1 MRKNLFILWLVFLM
15 LPLNLR
21 ASETTTQPQDKPSL
35 LEFLATDDLEV
46 VPLRPSDDPLSHTSS
61 GLEEYWIRLFKIY
74 RHIDQTFP
82 GDAIDGDLKEEIHK
96 LLPRLSPQELYD
108 QEEYMRFVIK
118 NYRGIRDLIKK
129 FQSKALVPEDP
140 PLIVDVKELEPYNE
154 PYIES
159 DNELIVIYDPK
170 KVIPYASDKK
180 NFKAIKASLEYA
192 QQKSAT
198 QLKFEELQSQLG
210 KLDIQKIPFYNS
222 IYDDPFSGREGVGK
236 WIENGKIQA
245 RIISAQTAIGD
256 KAHIKAAV
264 ALYPQAGFIIPDKGN
279 KSFEIDFNQSE
290 NLQQVKVFRPVQMH
304 FYVPES
310 GENLAGY
317 AGIFLVPVELSAQD
331 KTNPLKLT
339 AVVNL
344 TLCDLQNKCH
354 SQTVSP
360 QLTLNSGKSELSTMY
375 NYVEQNFNVLPKN
388 ETPKLK
394 IEKAAV
400 YDAQDQKQLLK
411 ITFSAKKS
419 AEKFEF
425 FINSD
430 DGILFNPPLIS
441 VNDDEIE
448 VLLTP
453 QDPTISLAERNFEVT
468 AKLDDINTIRTMI
481 TPRLA
486 SFFDTQLPELSLGI
500 LALAVLGGF
509 ILNFMPCVFPVLALK
524 ILAITKFGGSNP
536 TKVRRGFFFTC
547 LGLAVAFLIIIGLLI
562 LLKLLGYALGW
573 GMQFQS
579 TSFLLIM
586 SFVLIVFMLQISG
599 IINIGAPQWADK
611 LLRSQNKS
619 EDMLNFLSGLLL
631 VLLSTPCSAPYLGT
645 AIGFALAGSY
655 CDIIIIMAA
664 VGLGLALPYICL
676 VIKPQYAELI
686 PHPGKWLQAL
696 NTLMFIMLLMTLI
709 WLLSILAAQTAF
721 SAVLR
726 AGLYLLV
733 FAALWGFYKVV
744 ADEIDK
750 RSEPLKVRQEVIKW
764 LGYIVIGLSIIIV
777 GGGLYDV
784 SSHKLSPQN
793 NHQNLP
799 ISTEKQ
805 AEIRQY
811 LKDNKAVLI
820 AVGADWCLTCK
831 FNDFVTLNNYK
842 TRNMVENN
850 RLVILRTDWTDYDPE
865 TLNFMEKY
873 GRKGL
878 PFYIL
883 YSPKFPN
890 GMVLPEILNESDFAK
905 LIRNVRFK
913 NQANDEPIKN

>member
-236 WIENGKIQA
+236 WVENGKIQA

-256 KAHIKAAV
+256 KAPIKAAV

-290 NLQQVKVFRPVQMH
+290 NLQQVKVFRPVPMH

-331 KTNPLKLT
+331 KTKPLKLT

-394 IEKAAV
+394 IEKTAV

-468 AKLDDINTIRTMI
+468 AKLNDINTIRTMI
-481 TPRLA
+481 TPHLA

-547 LGLAVAFLIIIGLLI
+547 LGLAVAFLIVIGLLI

-586 SFVLIVFMLQISG
+586 SFVLIVFMLQIAG

-611 LLRSQNKS
+611 LLRSQTKS
-619 EDMLNFLSGLLL
+619 EDMLNFLTGLLL

-655 CDIIIIMAA
+655 SDIIIIMAA
-664 VGLGLALPYICL
+664 VGLGLSLPYICL

-696 NTLMFIMLLMTLI
+696 NALMFIMLLMTLI

-842 TRNMVENN
+842 TRNMVEKN

-905 LIRNVRFK
+905 LIRDVRFK

>member
-1 MRKNLFILWLVFLM
+1 MRKNLFILWLVFLL
-15 LPLNLR
+15 LPFAVR
-21 ASETTTQPQDKPSL
+21 AEEATSQPQAQPSL
-35 LEFLATDDLEV
+35 LELLATDDLEV
-46 VPLRPSDDPLSHTSS
+46 TPLRHSDDSLSHTSS
-61 GLEEYWIRLFKIY
+61 GLEEYWIRLFKLY

-82 GDAIDGDLKEEIHK
+82 GDAIDGDLKEEIKK
-96 LLPRLSPQELYD
+96 LLPRLSTQELYD

-129 FQSKALVPEDP
+129 FKAQALIPEDP
-140 PLIVDVKELEPYNE
+140 PLIVDLKELEPYNE

-180 NFKAIKASLEYA
+180 NFKALRASLDYA
-192 QQKSAT
+192 QEKSAA

-210 KLDIQKIPFYNS
+210 KLDIRKIPFYNS
-222 IYDDPFSGREGVGK
+222 VYDDPFSGREGVGK
-236 WIENGKIQA
+236 WLENGKIQA

-256 KAHIKAAV
+256 KPSIKAAI
-264 ALYPQAGFIIPDKGN
+264 ALHPESGFIIPDQGA
-279 KSFEIDFNQSE
+279 KSFEIDFSQSQ
-290 NLQQVKVFRPVQMH
+290 NLQKATIFRPMPLH
-304 FYVPES
+304 FYIPES

-317 AGIFLVPVELSAQD
+317 AGIFLIPVELIAQD
-331 KTNPLKLT
+331 KTQPLKLT
-339 AVVNL
+339 ALVKL
-344 TLCDLQNKCH
+344 TLCDLKHNCH
-354 SQTVSP
+354 SETVSP

-375 NYVEQNFNVLPKN
+375 NYVEQNFNLLPKDN
-388 ETPKLK
+388 SKKLALQ
-394 IEKAAV
+394 KATV
-400 YDAQDQKQLLK
+400 YEAPEGGQLLK
-411 ITFSAKKS
+411 ITFEAHKS
-419 AEKFEF
+419 AERFEF

-430 DGILFNPPLIS
+430 DDILFNPPLIS
-441 VNDDEIE
+441 VNNDEIE
-448 VLLTP
+448 VMLTP
-453 QDPTISLAERNFEVT
+453 QDPTVTLAGRNFEVS
-468 AKLDDINTIRTMI
+468 AKLDDINTIRTDI
-481 TPRLA
+481 TPHQA
-486 SFFDTQLPELSLGI
+486 SFFDAEMPELSVGI

-536 TKVRRGFFFTC
+536 AKVRRGFLFTC
-547 LGLAVAFLIIIGLLI
+547 LGLAVAFLILIGLLI
-562 LLKLLGYALGW
+562 LLKSLGYALGW

-586 SFVLIVFMLQISG
+586 SFVLIIFMLQIAG
-599 IINIGAPQWADK
+599 IINLGTPQWADK
-611 LLRSQNKS
+611 LLRSPNQS
-619 EDMLNFLSGLLL
+619 EDTLNFLTGLLL

-655 CDIIIIMAA
+655 SDIVIIMAA
-664 VGLGLALPYICL
+664 VGLGLSLPYICL

-696 NTLMFIMLLMTLI
+696 NLLMFAMLLLTLI
-709 WLLSILAAQTAF
+709 WLLSILTAQTAL
-721 SAVLR
+721 SSVLR
-726 AGLYLLV
+726 VGLYLLL
-733 FAALWGFYKVV
+733 FAFIWGFYKVI

-750 RSEPLKVRQEVIKW
+750 RSEPLEMRRQVTKFFRY
-764 LGYIVIGLSIIIV
+764 LALALSLILV

-784 SSHKLSPQN
+784 SANKLTPQN

-799 ISTEKQ
+799 ITPEKQ

-842 TRNMVENN
+842 TRNMIEDG
-850 RLVILRTDWTDYDPE
+850 RLVILKTDWTEYDPE
-865 TLNFMEKY
+865 TLKFMEKY

-890 GMVLPEILNESDFAK
+890 GMVLPEILNESDFAN
-905 LIRNVRFK
+905 LIRDVRFK
-913 NQANDEPIKN
+913 EKSPNNQPKD

>member
-1 MRKNLFILWLVFLM
+1 MRKNLFILWLVFLL
-15 LPLNLR
+15 LPLAVR
-21 ASETTTQPQDKPSL
+21 AEETTAQPQAQPSL
-35 LEFLATDDLEV
+35 LERLGTDDLEV
-46 VPLRPSDDPLSHTSS
+46 TPLRPSDDPLSHTSS
-61 GLEEYWIRLFKIY
+61 GLEEYWIRLFKLY

-129 FQSKALVPEDP
+129 LKAQALIPEDP

-159 DNELIVIYDPK
+159 DNEVVVIYDPK

-180 NFKAIKASLEYA
+180 NFKSIKASIEYA
-192 QQKSAT
+192 KTKSAA

-210 KLDIQKIPFYNS
+210 KLDIRKIPFYNS

-236 WIENGKIQA
+236 WIENGKIQS
-245 RIISAQTAIGD
+245 RIVSAQTAIGD
-256 KAHIKAAV
+256 KPSIKAAV
-264 ALYPQAGFIIPDKGN
+264 ALYPKAGFIIPDRGA
-279 KSFEIDFNQSE
+279 KSFEIDFSQSK
-290 NLQQVKVFRPVQMH
+290 NLQKATIFRPMPLH
-304 FYVPES
+304 FYIPES

-317 AGIFLVPVELSAQD
+317 AGIFLVPVELVTQD
-331 KTNPLKLT
+331 KNQPLNLSATVK
-339 AVVNL
+339 L
-344 TLCDLQNKCH
+344 TLCDLKHNCH
-354 SQTVSP
+354 DETVVP
-360 QLTLNSGKSELSTMY
+360 QLTLPNGEAELSTMY
-375 NYVEQNFNVLPKN
+375 NYVEQNFNLLPKK
-388 ETPKLK
+388 ESKKLALR
-394 IEKAAV
+394 KAAV
-400 YDAQDQKQLLK
+400 YEAPKNGQVLK
-411 ITFSAKKS
+411 ISFEAQKS

-430 DGILFNPPLIS
+430 DDILFNPPLIS

-448 VLLTP
+448 VMLTP
-453 QDPTISLAERNFEVT
+453 QDATINLVGKNFEVS
-468 AKLDDINTIRTMI
+468 AKLDDINTIRTNI
-481 TPRLA
+481 KPQQA
-486 SFFDTQLPELSLGI
+486 SFFDTERPELSLGL

-524 ILAITKFGGSNP
+524 ILAITKFGGSNAA
-536 TKVRRGFFFTC
+536 KVRRGFLFTC
-547 LGLAVAFLIIIGLLI
+547 LGLVTAFLILIGLLI
-562 LLKLLGYALGW
+562 LLKSLGYALGW

-586 SFVLIVFMLQISG
+586 SFVLIVFMLQIAG
-599 IINIGAPQWADK
+599 IINLGTPQWADR
-611 LLRSQNKS
+611 LLRSPNQS
-619 EDMLNFLSGLLL
+619 EDLLNFLTGLLL

-655 CDIIIIMAA
+655 NDIVIIMIA
-664 VGLGLALPYICL
+664 VGLGLSLPYICL
-676 VIKPQYAELI
+676 VIKPQYAQLI

-696 NTLMFIMLLMTLI
+696 NALMFIMLLITLI
-709 WLLSILAAQTAF
+709 WLLSILAAQTAL
-721 SAVLR
+721 STVLR
-726 AGLYLLV
+726 VGLYLML
-733 FAALWGFYKVV
+733 FAVLWGLYKAV
-744 ADEIDK
+744 AEEIDK
-750 RSEPLKVRQEVIKW
+750 RSEPLEMRRQVAKFFQYGA
-764 LGYIVIGLSIIIV
+764 LLLSLMLV
-777 GGGLYDV
+777 GVGFYDV
-784 SSHKLSPQN
+784 SAHKLLPQN

-799 ISTEKQ
+799 ITAEKQ

-842 TRNMVENN
+842 TRNMVDDG

-865 TLNFMEKY
+865 TLKFMEKY

-890 GMVLPEILNESDFAK
+890 GMVLPEILNESDFAS
-905 LIRNVRFK
+905 LVRDVRFREK
-913 NQANDEPIKN
+913 SPNSQSKD